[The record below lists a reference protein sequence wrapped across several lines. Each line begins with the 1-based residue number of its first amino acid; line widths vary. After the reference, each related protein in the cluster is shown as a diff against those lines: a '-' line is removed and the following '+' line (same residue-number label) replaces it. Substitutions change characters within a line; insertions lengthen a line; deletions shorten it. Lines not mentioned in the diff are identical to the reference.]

1 MKQIIAL
8 ILLILSIEAK
18 ANAEIITYICNFKE
32 GGQMEG
38 GKEYPAKKMQAVKIT
53 LDKDKKL
60 IRDIKRQFDPYTE
73 EKDIMNWT
81 HNWDAWSDKY
91 SLNLANGDLEMN
103 GQNKT
108 SAGWTKSYKYV
119 CTKFE
124 KKPKAS

>member
-38 GKEYPAKKMQAVKIT
+38 GKEYPAKKMQAIKIT
-53 LDKDKKL
+53 LDRDKKL
-60 IRDIKRQFDPYTE
+60 IRDIKRQFVPYTE

-91 SLNLANGDLEMN
+91 SLNLANGQLEMN

-119 CTKFE
+119 CTKLE
-124 KKPKAS
+124 KKPVKN

>member
-73 EKDIMNWT
+73 DKDTINWT

-91 SLNLANGDLEMN
+91 SLNLANGHLEIN
-103 GQNKT
+103 GQNK
-108 SAGWTKSYKYV
+108 SQDWSKSYKYV
-119 CTKFE
+119 CTKVE
-124 KKPKAS
+124 KKPAKN

>member
-1 MKQIIAL
+1 MKTL
-8 ILLILSIEAK
+8 ILFISLIIFSNN
-18 ANAEIITYICNFKE
+18 ANAEVIQYLCNFKE

-38 GKEYPAKKMQAVKIT
+38 DKEYAAKKMPVLKIL
-53 LDKDKKL
+53 LDKDKKVVK
-60 IRDIKRQFDPYTE
+60 DIKRQFDPYTE

-91 SLNLANGDLEMN
+91 SLNLANGHLEMN

-108 SAGWTKSYKYV
+108 SADWTKSYKYV

>member
-1 MKQIIAL
+1 MKYIIVF
-8 ILLILSIEAK
+8 ILFFSAITTRV
-18 ANAEIITYICNFKE
+18 NAQMVTYLCNFKE

-38 GKEYPAKKMQAVKIT
+38 GKEYAAKKMPVLKIL
-53 LDKDKKL
+53 LDKDKKVVK
-60 IRDIKRQFDPYTE
+60 DIKRQFDPYTE

-91 SLNLANGDLEMN
+91 SLNLANGHLEMT

>member
-1 MKQIIAL
+1 MKTL
-8 ILLILSIEAK
+8 ILFISLIIFSNN
-18 ANAEIITYICNFKE
+18 ANAQMITYLCNFKE

-38 GKEYPAKKMQAVKIT
+38 GKEYPAKKMPVLKIL
-53 LDKDKKL
+53 LDKDKKVVK
-60 IRDIKRQFDPYTE
+60 DIKRQFDPYTE

-108 SAGWTKSYKYV
+108 SADWTKSYKYV
-119 CTKFE
+119 CTKLE